1 MKISIDMIYV
11 RRSIRKFR
19 PDPVPEDSIRRLLEA
34 ANAAPSA
41 HNTQPWRFVVL
52 RDAGARRLLAE
63 GMAAVYARDAE
74 TDGMDP
80 EKIRGRNDRSVARI
94 AGAPLAILACMDEA
108 CIPANSG
115 RSTEG
120 ERLLLTQSVAAAVEN
135 LLLAATEE
143 KLGACWLC
151 APAFCPS
158 AVAETLALP
167 KNWIAQA
174 LILIGLP
181 AETPAKPNRHTP
193 GEVVQWR

>member
-1 MKISIDMIYV
+1 MDMIYT

-41 HNTQPWRFVVL
+41 HNTRPWRFVVL
-52 RDAGARRLLAE
+52 RDAEARRLLAE
-63 GMAAVYARDAE
+63 GMAAAYAHDAE
-74 TDGMDP
+74 ADGMDP
-80 EKIRGRNDRSVARI
+80 EKIRIRNERSVERI
-94 AGAPLAILACMDEA
+94 AGAPLAVLACLDEA
-108 CIPANSG
+108 CLPKNAG
-115 RSTEG
+115 RGAEG

-135 LLLAATEE
+135 LLLAAAAE

-158 AVAETLALP
+158 AVTETLVLP

-174 LILIGLP
+174 LILIGVP
-181 AETPAKPNRHTP
+181 AETPAKPNGHTLD
-193 GEVVQWR
+193 EVVQWR